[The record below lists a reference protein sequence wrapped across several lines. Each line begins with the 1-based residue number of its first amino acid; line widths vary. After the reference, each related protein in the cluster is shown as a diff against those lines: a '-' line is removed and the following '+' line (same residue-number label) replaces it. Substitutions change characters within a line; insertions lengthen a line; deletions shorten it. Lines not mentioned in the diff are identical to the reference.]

1 MRGITSSHNSRTS
14 NASNSIGEFTK
25 LREKCPALRQV
36 FLPDPIWQD
45 FRKWSNRQDD
55 AAHRSI
61 LLLAFQRGQL
71 GRITAPIHRF
81 LVSSKGLHPNVRKQY
96 ISDLRER
103 WMFDHD
109 PAERNRLSRVF
120 RGRTVELQFALWLES
135 QSHKVIGLEAT
146 REGPDIETVSPGGAA
161 NAFEVKFIGLEDG
174 DFSIFLKS
182 RPGNPAGTSVS
193 PYRAINYLLFRAY
206 EAAAQLRTAKGSK
219 TVVVV
224 IDDVAWFRFD
234 MQLTGNWIDWKN
246 PGFVSQ
252 DTEWTQF
259 LTKQQKRYPNLLSNL
274 GRTMQGIDSVKVFR
288 QTSVFEFCLEYDL
301 STR

>member
-1 MRGITSSHNSRTS
+1 MRAITSNHNTRTS
-14 NASNSIGEFTK
+14 NASNSIEEFTK
-25 LREKCPALRQV
+25 LREKCPALHQV
-36 FLPDPIWQD
+36 FLPDSIWQD
-45 FRKWSNRQDD
+45 FRKWCSRQDD
-55 AAHRSI
+55 AGHRSI

-71 GRITAPIHRF
+71 CRMTAPIHRF
-81 LVSSKGLHPNVRKQY
+81 LVSSTGLHPNVRKQY

-103 WMFDHD
+103 WMFDRD
-109 PAERNRLSRVF
+109 PAERHRLSRIF

-146 REGPDIETVSPGGAA
+146 REGPDIETVSRGGAA
-161 NAFEVKFIGLEDG
+161 NAYEVKFIGVEDG

-182 RPGNPAGTSVS
+182 RSGNPAGTSVS

-224 IDDVAWFRFD
+224 IDDVTWFRFQ
-234 MQLTGNWIDWKN
+234 MQLTGNWINWKN

-259 LTKQQKRYPNLLSNL
+259 LAEQRKRYPNLPSDL
-274 GRTMQGIDSVKVFR
+274 GPTMQGIDSVKVYR
-288 QTSVFEFCLEYDL
+288 HTSAFEFCLEYDL